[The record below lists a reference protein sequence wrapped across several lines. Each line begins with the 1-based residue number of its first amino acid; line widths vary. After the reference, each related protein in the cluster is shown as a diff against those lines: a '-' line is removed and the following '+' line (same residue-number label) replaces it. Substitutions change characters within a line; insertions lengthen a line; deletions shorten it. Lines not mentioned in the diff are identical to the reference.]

1 MYFPELLK
9 ESVTC
14 GQKVGCVG
22 EAHSSVISQG
32 KRWPVICLLKWH
44 RLYLKNSGSGTITP
58 PLVFIHI
65 ASSTATLL
73 HPHPSYREFS
83 SKCWRAIIE
92 NYQHLGSEKW
102 WCDLSPLSPQPWH
115 YQASLALVLTAS
127 SLALVLMA
135 SHQTIVMAFSLPAL
149 ILLKQ
154 CLKTALPEATHLMFM
169 FQSPQWFP
177 TYNPMRPHALVVS
190 SGVSRTWSHHNF
202 NFVFCYSLSFSLLWS
217 NQNTYY
223 FVLYHVQHLFMP
235 LLMKFPQV
243 TLLLP
248 PSLHPPTSKSI
259 PAFKAQLSAVSSMES
274 SLIYQSNSQTSG
286 AFQLFH
292 TWRMDYLYSW
302 LMYLLFSL

>member
-14 GQKVGCVG
+14 GQEVGCVG
-22 EAHSSVISQG
+22 EAHPSVISQG
-32 KRWPVICLLKWH
+32 KRWPIICLLKWH
-44 RLYLKNSGSGTITP
+44 GLYLKNSGSGNITP

-73 HPHPSYREFS
+73 HPHPSSREFS
-83 SKCWRAIIE
+83 SECWRAIIE
-92 NYQHLGSEKW
+92 NYQRLGTDKW
-102 WCDLSPLSPQPWH
+102 WCDLFALSSQPWH
-115 YQASLALVLTAS
+115 TRHLWLWSLRPLP
-127 SLALVLMA
+127 
-135 SHQTIVMAFSLPAL
+135 QTIVMAFSLPAL

-177 TYNPMRPHALVVS
+177 TYNPMRPNTLEVS
-190 SGVSRTWSHHNF
+190 SGVSRTWSHHNL
-202 NFVFCYSLSFSLLWS
+202 NFVFCYSFSFSLLWS
-217 NQNTYY
+217 NQNTHY

-235 LLMKFPQV
+235 LLMKSPQV

-259 PAFKAQLSAVSSMES
+259 PAFKAQLNAISSLES
-274 SLIYQSNSQTSG
+274 SLTYQSNGQTSG
-286 AFQLFH
+286 AFHLFH
-292 TWRMDYLYSW
+292 TWRMEHVYSW
-302 LMYLLFSL
+302 LL